1 MLKRLLENLLKLIAM
16 KTIYKLTK
24 LTWACI
30 LMLFPI
36 LILAQTATT
45 TINGSINDRETK
57 QAISG
62 ATITLVGTNIST
74 ISNTE
79 GDFALKIMEATTSP
93 SLLIEALGYKNSIQ
107 DIANVD
113 DDINIRLS
121 PKSVDLSEV
130 QVVGYK
136 SAKELVKKVF
146 NKKRENYIGKPL
158 KMTAFYRETIKKRKK
173 NASLAEAVVSI
184 QKEGYISNKED
195 QIRLLKSR
203 KSTDYAKLDTIAL
216 KLQGGPFST
225 LYVDVMKYPEY
236 IFTPETMDAYHFSFA
251 TPTEL
256 NGKDVL
262 VVGFEPK
269 PNIVGPLYA
278 GQLYVSATSLALQK
292 ATFTLDLTNEIEVNK
307 MFVRSKPNGVRVKAR
322 DISYEVDYREKNG
335 KWYYGY
341 GKANLSF
348 EVKKRRRLFKSIY
361 TLSCEMAVT
370 DWKVTTA
377 DAFSKDGE
385 ISPSIIMADE
395 NLGFGDPEF
404 WGEYNVIEPERSIE
418 AAIKKIKRNLEKED
432 NYRASLGG
440 K

>member
-1 MLKRLLENLLKLIAM
+1 M
-16 KTIYKLTK
+16 KTIYNITQLK
-24 LTWACI
+24 WAGI
-30 LMLFPI
+30 MLFFP
-36 LILAQTATT
+36 LWMLAQTTTT

-62 ATITLVGTNIST
+62 ATITLVGTNVST
-74 ISNTE
+74 ISNAE
-79 GDFALKIMEATTSP
+79 GDFALKIITSTSTP
-93 SLLIEALGYKNSIQ
+93 SLRVEAIGYKNSIL
-107 DIANVD
+107 DITDLDSNID
-113 DDINIRLS
+113 IRLS
-121 PKSVDLSEV
+121 PKTVDLSEV

-146 NKKRENYIGKPL
+146 NKKRENYIGESL
-158 KMTAFYRETIKKRKK
+158 KMTAFYRETIKKRNK

-203 KSTDYAKLDTIAL
+203 KSTDYSKLDTIAL

-236 IFTPETMDAYHFSFA
+236 IFTPETMNVYNFSFE

-307 MFVRSKPNGVRVKAR
+307 MFVKSKPNGVRVKAR
-322 DISYEVDYREKNG
+322 EISYEVDYREKNG

-377 DAFSKDGE
+377 DAFKKDGE
-385 ISPSIIMADE
+385 ISPSIIMANE

-418 AAIKKIKRNLEKED
+418 AAIKKIKRNLEKD
-432 NYRASLGG
+432 DDYRASLGG

>member
-1 MLKRLLENLLKLIAM
+1 M
-16 KTIYKLTK
+16 KTIYNITQLK
-24 LTWACI
+24 WAGI
-30 LMLFPI
+30 MLFFP
-36 LILAQTATT
+36 LWMLAQTTTT

-62 ATITLVGTNIST
+62 ATITLVGTNVST
-74 ISNTE
+74 ISNAE
-79 GDFALKIMEATTSP
+79 GDFALKIITSTSTP
-93 SLLIEALGYKNSIQ
+93 SLRVEAIGYKNSIL
-107 DIANVD
+107 DITDLDSNID
-113 DDINIRLS
+113 IRLS

-146 NKKRENYIGKPL
+146 NKKRENYIGESL
-158 KMTAFYRETIKKRKK
+158 KMTAFYRETIKKRNK

-203 KSTDYAKLDTIAL
+203 KSTDYSKLDTIAL

-236 IFTPETMDAYHFSFA
+236 IFTPETMNVYNFSFE

-307 MFVRSKPNGVRVKAR
+307 MFVKSKPNGVRVKAR
-322 DISYEVDYREKNG
+322 EISYEVDYREKNG

-377 DAFSKDGE
+377 DAFKKDGE
-385 ISPSIIMADE
+385 ISPSIIMANE

-418 AAIKKIKRNLEKED
+418 AAIKKIKRNLEKD
-432 NYRASLGG
+432 DDYRASLGG

>member
-1 MLKRLLENLLKLIAM
+1 M
-16 KTIYKLTK
+16 KTIYNITQLK
-24 LTWACI
+24 WAGI
-30 LMLFPI
+30 MLFFP
-36 LILAQTATT
+36 LWMLAQTTTT
-45 TINGSINDRETK
+45 TINGSINNRETK

-62 ATITLVGTNIST
+62 ATITLVGTNVST
-74 ISNTE
+74 ISNAE
-79 GDFALKIMEATTSP
+79 GDFALKIITSTSTP
-93 SLLIEALGYKNSIQ
+93 SLRVEAIGYKNSIL
-107 DIANVD
+107 DITDLDSNID
-113 DDINIRLS
+113 IRLS

-146 NKKRENYIGKPL
+146 NKKRENYIGESL
-158 KMTAFYRETIKKRKK
+158 KMTAFYRETIKKRNK

-203 KSTDYAKLDTIAL
+203 KSTDYSKLDTIAL

-236 IFTPETMDAYHFSFA
+236 IFTPETMNVYNFSFE

-307 MFVRSKPNGVRVKAR
+307 MFVKSKPNGVRVKAR
-322 DISYEVDYREKNG
+322 EISYEVDYREKNG

-377 DAFSKDGE
+377 DTFKKDGE
-385 ISPSIIMADE
+385 ISPSIIMANE

-418 AAIKKIKRNLEKED
+418 AAIKKIKRNLEKD
-432 NYRASLGG
+432 DDYRASLGG

>member
-1 MLKRLLENLLKLIAM
+1 MWASILLFFPLLM
-16 KTIYKLTK
+16 V
-24 LTWACI
+24 
-30 LMLFPI
+30 
-36 LILAQTATT
+36 AQTATT
-45 TINGSINDRETK
+45 TITGSINDRETRK
-57 QAISG
+57 VITG
-62 ATITLVGTNIST
+62 ATVTLVGSNIST
-74 ISNTE
+74 ISNAE
-79 GDFALKIMEATTSP
+79 GNFTLKIIAATSTP
-93 SLLIEALGYKNSIQ
+93 SLRIEALGYKNSIQ
-107 DIANVD
+107 DITDVDANI
-113 DDINIRLS
+113 DIVLS
-121 PKSVDLSEV
+121 PKTVDLSEV

-146 NKKRENYIGKPL
+146 NKKRENYIGDPL
-158 KMTAFYRETIKKRKK
+158 KMTAFYRETIKKRNK
-173 NASLAEAVVSI
+173 NASLAEAVVAI
-184 QKEGYISNKED
+184 QKEGYLSNKD
-195 QIRLLKSR
+195 DKIRLLKSR
-203 KSTDYAKLDTIAL
+203 KSTDYSKLDTIAL

-236 IFTPETMDAYHFSFA
+236 IFTPETMSAYRFKFE

-262 VVGFEPK
+262 VVDFEPN
-269 PNIVGPLYA
+269 PNVIGPLYA
-278 GQLYVSATSLALQK
+278 GQLYISSKSLALQK
-292 ATFTLDLTNEIEVNK
+292 ATFNLDLTNEIEVNK
-307 MFVRSKPNGVRVKAR
+307 IFVKSKPKDVRVKAR
-322 DISYEVDYREKNG
+322 EISYEVDYRENNG

-370 DWKVTTA
+370 DWKVTTT
-377 DAFSKDGE
+377 DTFTRDGE

-418 AAIKKIKRNLEKED
+418 AAIKKIKRNLKNDD

>member
-1 MLKRLLENLLKLIAM
+1 M
-16 KTIYKLTK
+16 KTIYNITQLK
-24 LTWACI
+24 WAGI
-30 LMLFPI
+30 MLFFP
-36 LILAQTATT
+36 LWMLAQTTTT
-45 TINGSINDRETK
+45 TINGSINNRETK

-62 ATITLVGTNIST
+62 ATITLVGTNVST
-74 ISNTE
+74 ISNAE
-79 GDFALKIMEATTSP
+79 GDFALKIITSTSTP
-93 SLLIEALGYKNSIQ
+93 SLRVEAIGYKNSIL
-107 DIANVD
+107 DITDLDSNID
-113 DDINIRLS
+113 IRLS

-146 NKKRENYIGKPL
+146 NKKRENYIGESL
-158 KMTAFYRETIKKRKK
+158 KMTAFYRETIKKRNK

-203 KSTDYAKLDTIAL
+203 KSTDYSKLDTIAL

-236 IFTPETMDAYHFSFA
+236 IFTPETMNVYNFSFE

-307 MFVRSKPNGVRVKAR
+307 MFVKSKPNGVRVKAR
-322 DISYEVDYREKNG
+322 EISYEVDYREKNG

-377 DAFSKDGE
+377 DAFKKDGE
-385 ISPSIIMADE
+385 ISPSIIMANE

-418 AAIKKIKRNLEKED
+418 AAIKKIKRNLEKD
-432 NYRASLGG
+432 DDYRASLGG